1 MSVRRRTVLVAAAAF
16 LAAGTSVLAPGLTSA
31 STPVAGGEDV
41 SISYLTHWSPET
53 VALLEAAAAEYSQ
66 DQSRTSRSQSRPCR
80 SATC

>member
-41 SISYLTHWSPET
+41 SISFLTHWSPET
-53 VALLEAAAAEYSQ
+53 VALLEAAAADYTHGQPERH
-66 DQSRTSRSQSRPCR
+66 DRQSAPCR

>member
-41 SISYLTHWSPET
+41 SISFLTLF
-53 VALLEAAAAEYSQ
+53 LLRLWG
-66 DQSRTSRSQSRPCR
+66 SRAQRREERS
-80 SATC
+80 T